1 MSKKELERLKN
12 LTKDIRIGF
21 FLFLTFG
28 FMTIMAMQIKAR
40 LADGI
45 VSANFF
51 PCLVGLSG
59 MAFSLLL
66 IVPGLMER
74 SALRRKQALEAS
86 TPETLAKAAEDN
98 EEPIRWGMILLSIFL
113 MFVYLALMSTLGFI
127 LSSALYLFVQIIILF
142 DKKTLKGTILI
153 ALLSISVPILL
164 FLPFRYIFGLRLPLG
179 IFQYWG

>member
-1 MSKKELERLKN
+1 M
-12 LTKDIRIGF
+12 
-21 FLFLTFG
+21 LTFG

-40 LADGI
+40 LSDGI

-51 PCLVGLSG
+51 PCLVGFSG

-66 IVPGLMER
+66 IIPALMEKR
-74 SALRRKQALEAS
+74 AILRKQALEAS
-86 TPETLAKAAEDN
+86 APETFAAAAEN
-98 EEPIRWGMILLSIFL
+98 NAEPTRWGMILLSVFL

-142 DKKTLKGTILI
+142 DKKTLKTAILI
-153 ALLSISVPILL
+153 GLLSFSVPILL